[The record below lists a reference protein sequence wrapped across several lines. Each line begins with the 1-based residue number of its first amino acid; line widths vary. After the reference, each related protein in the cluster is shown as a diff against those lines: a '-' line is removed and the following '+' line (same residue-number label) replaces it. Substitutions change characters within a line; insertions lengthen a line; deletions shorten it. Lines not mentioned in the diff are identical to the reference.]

1 MTKKKIVL
9 GYGHFSAIHPGHIRY
24 LKEAKEL
31 GDTLIVAIKPDS
43 QENSYPFT
51 AKERAATVANIDC
64 VDQVF
69 IIDSQGIKGAIAAVM
84 PDTILLGKE
93 LQGSSLVTHE
103 LDEYIKSGGDV
114 CYHAEPSELFSI
126 EFLTNRSEEIE
137 CKRVAL
143 FKQICQRYQ
152 ITCESLKQTLEGIK
166 SSKILVIGESILDEY
181 VACQALGM
189 SAEAPVIVVKETAKK
204 QYAGGAAVVTLQ
216 SKVLGASPIFLSVIG
231 DDDHGRE
238 IQEIM
243 MSNNIS
249 ARFIVDSSR
258 PTIYK
263 KRYLVGSQKVFRV
276 SRLSTENISENIENQ
291 IIDEIEK
298 VSSQITG
305 IIVSD
310 FAYGLITERILAKLK
325 QVSQNKKIMICGDS
339 QSSSQTGDINKFTEF
354 TLLCPNEKEARM
366 ALKDTQNS
374 IEVISQNLIANTCP
388 ENLIMKLGS
397 EGFITYYIDENNK
410 RRKEAFPALS
420 TKPVDVAGAGDALLS
435 VLSSGIAIGENII
448 NLSLLACIVTK
459 LCVETVGNQ
468 PVPLSMIKKEIDLLF

>member
-1 MTKKKIVL
+1 
-9 GYGHFSAIHPGHIRY
+9 
-24 LKEAKEL
+24 
-31 GDTLIVAIKPDS
+31 
-43 QENSYPFT
+43 
-51 AKERAATVANIDC
+51 
-64 VDQVF
+64 
-69 IIDSQGIKGAIAAVM
+69 M

-276 SRLSTENISENIENQ
+276 SRLSSENIAENIENQ

-298 VSSQITG
+298 VSSEITG

-354 TLLCPNEKEARM
+354 T
-366 ALKDTQNS
+366 
-374 IEVISQNLIANTCP
+374 
-388 ENLIMKLGS
+388 
-397 EGFITYYIDENNK
+397 YYVLTRKK
-410 RRKEAFPALS
+410 REWL
-420 TKPVDVAGAGDALLS
+420 
-435 VLSSGIAIGENII
+435 
-448 NLSLLACIVTK
+448 
-459 LCVETVGNQ
+459 
-468 PVPLSMIKKEIDLLF
+468 